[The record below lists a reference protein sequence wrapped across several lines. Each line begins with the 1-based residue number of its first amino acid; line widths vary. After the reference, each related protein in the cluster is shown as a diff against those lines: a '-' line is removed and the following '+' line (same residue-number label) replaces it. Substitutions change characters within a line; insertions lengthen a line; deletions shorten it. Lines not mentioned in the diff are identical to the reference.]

1 LPIADSVT
9 AVISEFSGSD
19 EYEFDDD
26 AERVDR
32 EALWEFLSR
41 EAYWGGWRS
50 REIVER
56 QLAGA
61 WRVVACYERATGRM
75 VAFARAVSDGVALAY
90 LADVFVLGDARGR
103 GLGVELVRT
112 MVDGGPGAD
121 FRWMLHTADAHGL
134 YERFGFGKP
143 DERFLERPPRIIGH

>member
-1 LPIADSVT
+1 M
-9 AVISEFSGSD
+9 ISEFG

-32 EALWEFLSR
+32 DVLWEFLSR
-41 EAYWGGWRS
+41 DAYWARWRS
-50 REIVER
+50 RETVER

-61 WRVVACYERATGRM
+61 WRVVAGYERATGRM
-75 VAFARAVSDGVALAY
+75 VAFARALSDGVAIAY
-90 LADVFVLGDARGR
+90 LADVFVLGDTRGR

-112 MVDGGPGAD
+112 MVEGGPGAG

-134 YERFGFGKP
+134 YERFGFAP
-143 DERFLERPPRIIGH
+143 PNERYLERSERIIGH